1 MSFHDMVELELVK
14 VANEWAPL
22 ALDSIGL
29 DYHATR
35 CKAQEVITD
44 FTSDFVEF
52 LDEAIVASE
61 YACDASYYHAD
72 DPETEYAVAVELAR
86 HANQSYW
93 TWKGLKSLHH
103 AYNLTKIDGEM
114 VTAAA
119 AGLESVD
126 HFQKALVSQL

>member
-1 MSFHDMVELELVK
+1 MSFNNMVELELVK

-35 CKAQEVITD
+35 CKSQEIIGD
-44 FTSDFVEF
+44 FTPDFVSF
-52 LDEAIVASE
+52 LDDAIVASE

-72 DPETEYAVAVELAR
+72 DPTTEKSVSIELAR
-86 HANQSYW
+86 HASQAYW
-93 TWKGLKSLHH
+93 TWEGLQSLYH

-119 AGLESVD
+119 TGLEAVD
-126 HFQKALVSQL
+126 HFQKALVSTL